1 MLSVMHAYSGALTIL
16 NSVHDS
22 IYSIVG
28 EHIVYTSQCTYTLCF
43 VCYDCLPGLCIC
55 PTTVCLGFISK

>member
-28 EHIVYTSQCTYTLCF
+28 STLYILHNAHIHYALCVMTVYLVYA
-43 VCYDCLPGLCIC
+43 YALPLY
-55 PTTVCLGFISK
+55 V

>member
-1 MLSVMHAYSGALTIL
+1 MLSVIHAYSGALTIL

-28 EHIVYTSQCTYTLCF
+28 KHIVYTSQCTYTLIHYALC
-43 VCYDCLPGLCIC
+43 VMTVYLVYAYALPLY
-55 PTTVCLGFISK
+55 V